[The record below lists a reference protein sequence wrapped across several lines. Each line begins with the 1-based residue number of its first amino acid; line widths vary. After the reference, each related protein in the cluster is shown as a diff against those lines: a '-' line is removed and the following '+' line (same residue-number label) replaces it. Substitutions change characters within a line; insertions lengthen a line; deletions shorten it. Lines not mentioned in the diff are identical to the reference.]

1 MKKKIKNING
11 LNLVWL
17 FIYLMPFLIV
27 TGWVLINW
35 HSELSTIYSL
45 SDFINS
51 IYTNLVLDIPIFTSL
66 RDAINYLGFNDVFN
80 QFLLIMLSY
89 VTYLI
94 IVCFVRILFDILVML
109 PNIIHNFIDKVG
121 GERE

>member
-27 TGWVLINW
+27 GGWVLINW
-35 HSELSTIYSL
+35 HSELSSIYSL

-51 IYTNLVLDIPIFTSL
+51 IKLNLVFDIPIFEAL
-66 RDAINYLGFNDVFN
+66 RDSINYLGFNNTFSD
-80 QFLLIMLSY
+80 FLLIVFSY

-94 IVCFVRILFDILVML
+94 IVCFIRILFDILVML